1 MDKKVLYFEGAGMNT
16 YESGEDVGNHRI
28 RTAFKNNNGEKIYLE
43 LVGHN
48 FNDKRMKK
56 FGWYSHIDHL
66 HYIKGDDDCNKHRID
81 HSTYPEK
88 GYTRKQIVDWVNKVL
103 NCSFDDMEV
112 LHDMEGYRVHGDNRT
127 YNLMD
132 NHVINRARTEARI
145 KAYDKIDKE
154 WRDKLGSKYSVLSKV
169 GMDDNSITLYCHTY
183 AKDLYKVGLTDEN
196 RYVRIEVNY

>member
-1 MDKKVLYFEGAGMNT
+1 MSKRVLYFEGAGMNT
-16 YESGEDVGNHRI
+16 YESGEDVGNYRI
-28 RTAFKNNNGEKIYLE
+28 RTAFKNNDGEKIYLE
-43 LVGHN
+43 LGGHN
-48 FNDKRMKK
+48 FNDKRIKK
-56 FGWYSHIDHL
+56 FGWYSHIDH
-66 HYIKGDDDCNKHRID
+66 C
-81 HSTYPEK
+81 TYPKK
-88 GYTRKQIVDWVNKVL
+88 GYTRKQIVDWVNKML

-183 AKDLYKVGLTDEN
+183 AKDLYKVGLTDED